1 MDIISASAPIAAS
14 PTMSAEAAQLPTS
27 IVSRFVHEPMA
38 LFLLMMF
45 VGLLFILVYTQ
56 FKKDGFDLRYLI
68 SDDQKRPSLHKIG
81 QLTAL
86 MVSTWAFVFEVLHNQ
101 MTDTFYTVY
110 MGIWASIT
118 VLNKWADRNPGNY
131 VVTDS
136 HTTVVSPAVSP
147 AESPANN
154 S

>member
-1 MDIISASAPIAAS
+1 MDVTSTSAPMANSATTAS
-14 PTMSAEAAQLPTS
+14 EASQLPAS
-27 IVSRFVHEPMA
+27 IIGQFVHEPMA

-45 VGLLFILVYTQ
+45 IGLLLILVYTQ
-56 FKKDGFDLRYLI
+56 FRKDGFDLRYLI

-110 MGIWASIT
+110 MGIWASVT
-118 VLNKWADRNPGNY
+118 VLNKWADRHPGNY
-131 VVTDS
+131 V
-136 HTTVVSPAVSP
+136 TTESQTRVVSPADP
-147 AESPANN
+147 QA
-154 S
+154 